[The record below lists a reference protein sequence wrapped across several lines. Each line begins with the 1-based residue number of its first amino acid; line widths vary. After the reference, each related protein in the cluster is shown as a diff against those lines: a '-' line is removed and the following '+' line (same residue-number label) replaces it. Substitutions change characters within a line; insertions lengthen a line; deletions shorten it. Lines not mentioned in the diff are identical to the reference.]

1 MTDELQPEENQQLE
15 PVEISSGNGADP
27 LVALQSALEAARA
40 QAAEYLDG
48 WRRAQADI
56 ANQRRRHEREKAES
70 QAWANAQLLTQLL
83 PVLDD
88 LERAAQTIPAALQD
102 EQWAGGVLLIVR
114 KFNQILEAA
123 GVSAIPVQPGDVF
136 DPNLHDAIL
145 QEAAAGF
152 AEGQIVAELQ
162 KGYKLGDK
170 VLRPAKVKVA
180 R

>member
-1 MTDELQPEENQQLE
+1 MSDELQPEENLPTESAQAA
-15 PVEISSGNGADP
+15 SGDGADP
-27 LVALQSALEAARA
+27 LVALQHELDAARA

-70 QAWANAQLLTQLL
+70 QIWANAQLITQLL

-88 LERAAQTIPAALQD
+88 LERAVQTVPAAVQA
-102 EQWAGGVLLIVR
+102 EQWTGGVLLIAR

-123 GVSAIPVQPGDVF
+123 GVLAIPVLPGDAF

-145 QEAAAGF
+145 QEAADGF
-152 AEGQIVAELQ
+152 VEGQIVAELQ